1 MTGESMRMSFRRHMR
16 EQVLATAHVLTVEK
30 GWERVRVAEIAALVG
45 VSRPT
50 LYKEFGDKQG
60 LGDALVVREGERFLA
75 GNRQVLD
82 QRSDHANEAITWAVR
97 FTLDEAAASPLLK
110 AVLTSSTADDTAKSS
125 RSTGMLPLL
134 TTSTTL
140 LQVAS
145 NELVCWFTDH
155 FPQLDSDDVADGIDA
170 LVRLTVS
177 HLVLPAG
184 DSDATGRQISRVA
197 LRYLGLEEPLAT
209 VDV

>member
-1 MTGESMRMSFRRHMR
+1 MR

-30 GWERVRVAEIAALVG
+30 GWDRVRVAEIAALVG

-60 LGDALVVREGERFLA
+60 LGDALVVREGERFLT
-75 GNRQVLD
+75 GIRHVLD
-82 QRSDHANEAITWAVR
+82 EHSGHASEAVTSAVR

-110 AVLTSSTADDTAKSS
+110 AVLTSSTADDTAETD

-140 LQVAS
+140 LQIAS
-145 NELVCWFTDH
+145 NELVCWFTDR
-155 FPQLDSDDVADGIDA
+155 FPQLDNEDVADGIDA

-184 DSDATGRQISRVA
+184 DSDTTGRQISRVA
-197 LRYLGLEEPLAT
+197 LRYLGLDEPLT
-209 VDV
+209 SVDV

>member
-1 MTGESMRMSFRRHMR
+1 MASESMRMSFRRHMR

-30 GWERVRVAEIAALVG
+30 GWDRVRVAEIAALVG

-60 LGDALVVREGERFLA
+60 LGDALVVREGERFLT
-75 GNRQVLD
+75 GIRHVLD
-82 QRSDHANEAITWAVR
+82 EHSGHASEAVTSAVR

-110 AVLTSSTADDTAKSS
+110 AVLTSSTADDTAEID

-140 LQVAS
+140 LQIAS
-145 NELVCWFTDH
+145 NELVCWFTDR
-155 FPQLDSDDVADGIDA
+155 FPQLDNEDVADGIDA

-184 DSDATGRQISRVA
+184 DSDTTGRQISRVA
-197 LRYLGLEEPLAT
+197 LRYLGLDEPLT
-209 VDV
+209 SVDV

>member
-1 MTGESMRMSFRRHMR
+1 MASESMRMSFRRHMR

-30 GWERVRVAEIAALVG
+30 GWDRVRVAEIAALVG

-60 LGDALVVREGERFLA
+60 LGDALVVREGERFLT
-75 GNRQVLD
+75 GIRHVLD
-82 QRSDHANEAITWAVR
+82 EHSGHASEAVTSAVR

-110 AVLTSSTADDTAKSS
+110 AVLTSSTADDTAETD

-140 LQVAS
+140 LQIAS
-145 NELVCWFTDH
+145 NELVCWFTDR
-155 FPQLDSDDVADGIDA
+155 FPQLDNEDVADGIDA

-184 DSDATGRQISRVA
+184 DSDTTGRQISRVA
-197 LRYLGLEEPLAT
+197 LRYLGLDEPLT
-209 VDV
+209 SVDV